1 MERIPEFIANHLFL
15 VCLLIAILM
24 LLAWNLFGDSLS
36 GIKSLPPQEVT
47 RLINRD
53 DARVIDLRG
62 RSEFEAGH
70 IIDALN
76 IDAAQL
82 QGQLEK
88 LKKYKQQGLIICC
101 ATGGR
106 LGAGGAQGSCARGL
120 TRYIPSRA
128 AFMPGRMPAC
138 RSRRAQNSIQPE

>member
-88 LKKYKQQGLIICC
+88 LKKYKQQGLIFCC
-101 ATGGR
+101 ATGGVSAREARR
-106 LGAGGAQGSCARGL
+106 LMREGFDKVYTLKGGIYAWQNASLPLAKGAK
-120 TRYIPSRA
+120 
-128 AFMPGRMPAC
+128 
-138 RSRRAQNSIQPE
+138 